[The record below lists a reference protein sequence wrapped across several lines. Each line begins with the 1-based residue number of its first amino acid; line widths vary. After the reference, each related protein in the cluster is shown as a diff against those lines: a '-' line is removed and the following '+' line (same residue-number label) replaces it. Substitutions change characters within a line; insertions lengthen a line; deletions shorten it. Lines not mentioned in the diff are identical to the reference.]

1 MFHGGGELIVM
12 TNSWEGIDGIQL
24 ISFFGR
30 ESLSYDGGKR
40 GNRPVMIDAPLK
52 DVLQCLGDKE
62 KNYENVTQAIRD
74 VKWKVRKKNDGV

>member
-1 MFHGGGELIVM
+1 MFHGGGELIVV

-30 ESLSYDGGKR
+30 KSLAYDSDVQDR
-40 GNRPVMIDAPLK
+40 INAPLE

-62 KNYENVTQAIRD
+62 KNYKNVTQAIREA
-74 VKWKVRKKNDGV
+74 KWKERKKNNGV